1 MKHCLFKNETIVKS
15 IDTFHAAKN
24 VRPLVEKKKKKKSK
38 PNENRVENFEKGKK
52 KKGREGKKNAF
63 APESARTIGL
73 LSTVVALQRGRP
85 MKRSRTQTPW
95 KSDKRGA
102 GMAFNGCLNE
112 ACAGREMSRR
122 YSIATIGQTISA
134 TWTQLAKCRR
144 CDSLHVVARC

>member
-24 VRPLVEKKKKKKSK
+24 VRPLVEKKKKSK